1 MGMLTLNVRKEE
13 KDTIDRRNVGI
24 EYTPRFEEEKKSND
38 SNENDNEQLS
48 KLGPELDDT
57 HNKSKHSTN
66 RQFSREESFRL
77 ERTKEIF
84 HQALM
89 YVGVFYLTWTAPTI
103 GSALRIDSDRIPAY
117 PISVLIILLLSL
129 QGFWNWLIYRRGPC
143 LV

>member
-1 MGMLTLNVRKEE
+1 MLTLSVRKEE
-13 KDTIDRRNVGI
+13 KHTIDLRNVGI

-38 SNENDNEQLS
+38 SNGNDNDQVS

-57 HNKSKHSTN
+57 HDRSKHSTN

-77 ERTKEIF
+77 ERTKEMF

-103 GSALRIDSDRIPAY
+103 GSALRIDSDRISYSLA
-117 PISVLIILLLSL
+117 VLIIVLLPL

-143 LV
+143 LI